1 MATLKHI
8 ASKNSDYTAIEAYLV
23 YQHDAFTGKQLLD
36 EQGKPKL
43 RDSYLLDTLECGDFS
58 FATACLL
65 ANRKYGK
72 NTQHG
77 DIKSHQYIISFDPR
91 DAANNG
97 LTMEKAQALG
107 LKFCEENFP
116 GHPAIVC
123 THPDGHNHSGN
134 IHVHIVIGS
143 IRTREVERKSYMQKP
158 RDWREGMKHSS
169 TAQTMRHLRVE
180 VMELCEGAGLYQI
193 DLLNGSKERVSEAEY
208 WARRRGQLKLDR
220 ENAALTAAG
229 QPPRQKKFETVK
241 DTLRRQISSV
251 LYRATSFE
259 EFSDRLMQQYGIT
272 VKESRGQLSYLP
284 SGRTKFIRAKH
295 LGDKFDKA
303 AVLAT
308 LQANAERKPK
318 AQFKQDTIGKRSVR
332 MINLKIDP
340 EFQSQIPPLT
350 DDEFKQLEEN
360 ILKEGKLISPLIV
373 WNNTLVDGHNRYAI
387 LQKHPEIYFSTIP
400 LPFESREEVLAWI
413 CKNQLGRRNLTPE
426 QKKFLVGKQ
435 YSIEHRKPG
444 GNGNNQYTTATQETV
459 QEELCQNDTIPPV
472 SSETSI
478 RRKIAEQHH
487 VSESYVSR
495 SEKFMKGVE
504 IMEELVPGMQEKIL
518 SGQTKIRDADLH
530 RLAKADYIDRQK
542 IVDEILYPERKVEPK
557 PNTNGAAPEP
567 GKAPY
572 MPMLKI
578 ESVYDSD
585 AYPKDVRYEY
595 VALENI
601 TTRFRTEFDYQL
613 KIMPDTAQREVI
625 LEIIHKH
632 KEYLA
637 FLESALAEDA
647 QTA

>member
-1 MATLKHI
+1 
-8 ASKNSDYTAIEAYLV
+8 
-23 YQHDAFTGKQLLD
+23 
-36 EQGKPKL
+36 
-43 RDSYLLDTLECGDFS
+43 
-58 FATACLL
+58 
-65 ANRKYGK
+65 
-72 NTQHG
+72 
-77 DIKSHQYIISFDPR
+77 
-91 DAANNG
+91 
-97 LTMEKAQALG
+97 MEKAQALG
-107 LKFCEENFP
+107 LKFCKENFP

-143 IRTREVERKSYMQKP
+143 VRTREVERKPYMQTP
-158 RDWREGMKHSS
+158 RDWREGTKHSS

-180 VMELCEGAGLYQI
+180 VMELCESAGLYQI

-208 WARRRGQLKLDR
+208 WVRRRGQLKLDR
-220 ENAALTAAG
+220 ENAALTADG
-229 QPPRQKKFETVK
+229 QQPRQKKFETVK
-241 DTLRRQISSV
+241 DTLRKQISSV
-251 LYRATSFE
+251 LYRAVSFE
-259 EFSDRLMQQYGIT
+259 EFSDRLMQQYGIA

-284 SGRTKFIRAKH
+284 AGRTKFIRAKH

-373 WNNTLVDGHNRYAI
+373 WGNTLVDGHNRYAI

-426 QKKFLVGKQ
+426 QKYYLMGKQ
-435 YSIEHRKPG
+435 YEAEKAAHG
-444 GNGNNQYTTATQETV
+444 GNRKSSDAKSSLLNANLIDSTKTCDRIAAENGVSKDTV
-459 QEELCQNDTIPPV
+459 
-472 SSETSI
+472 I
-478 RRKIAEQHH
+478 RASK
-487 VSESYVSR
+487 Y
-495 SEKFMKGVE
+495 MKGVE
-504 IMEELVPGMQEKIL
+504 IAEELMPGLKQSIL
-518 SGQTKIRDADLH
+518 SGQTKVSKADMH
-530 RLAKADYIDRQK
+530 RLARAAYNDRAQTLQ
-542 IVDEILYPERKVEPK
+542 DILHPELKVEPT
-557 PNTNGAAPEP
+557 PDADGVIRVP
-567 GKAPY
+567 GKAPV
-572 MPMLKI
+572 MPFRKF

-585 AYPKDVRYEY
+585 AYPEDVRYEY
-595 VALENI
+595 VALEEL
-601 TTRFRTEFDYQL
+601 TTRFRISFNYQL
-613 KIMPDTAQREVI
+613 EQMPDNAQRDVI

-632 KEYLA
+632 KDYLTS
-637 FLESALAEDA
+637 LEAALADVKD